1 VLPLVDL
8 FMPDDEVVAR
18 KLEEALARRDMSLT
32 TEGIGQLPAF
42 GLGAISRALASHLRA
57 LFPNDIGQLFTAAW
71 NNSVTLREYLKKS
84 AQSPGKD
91 TFLQLSEHKIE
102 SKHRPHVALMKDGVE
117 IARVPFDAAIEI
129 VLQGA
134 VLRLRDGEV
143 QELQTGRVKGKA
155 TVKCFGA
162 VIVRKEI
169 DPRTVPGTI
178 SLQGTRAAAWLSPR
192 PVRRAS

>member
-1 VLPLVDL
+1 MLPLVDL

-18 KLEEALARRDMSLT
+18 NIEEALAKRDMSLK

-42 GLGAISRALASHLRA
+42 GIGGISGALASHLRA
-57 LFPNDIGQLFTAAW
+57 LFPNDIGQLLTAAW
-71 NNSVTLREYLKKS
+71 NNSLTLRQYLEKS
-84 AQSPGKD
+84 AQAPGKD

-117 IARVPFDAAIEI
+117 IARVPFDASFEL

-134 VLRLRDGEV
+134 VLRLRDGVV
-143 QELQTGRVKGKA
+143 QEIQTGRVKGKV

-162 VIVRKEI
+162 VIVRKEV
-169 DPRTVPGTI
+169 DPKTVPGTI
-178 SLQGTRAAAWLSPR
+178 KLEGTRAATWLSPR
-192 PVRRAS
+192 SVRRAS